1 MKEIPTI
8 ARPAIIEEL
17 TNLTKKGVL
26 TGQHWVDL
34 TPTQRSKILRSHTNV
49 THKVTPA
56 NDGTGRTTDDGRGQ
70 SQTRGQRRRPGQ
82 ETPLLKRRDNI
93 ITYSEYL
100 RSLPVLDHQYA
111 RFPQCVCVTAD
122 IGCTYLNARMPK
134 HDSEKLVCIKID
146 PDIATL
152 LVEVDSNMQGWIN
165 HR

>member
-56 NDGTGRTTDDGRGQ
+56 NDGTGRTTDDGRR
-70 SQTRGQRRRPGQ
+70 TRSKLDTRPTETAKIGNTTTQ
-82 ETPLLKRRDNI
+82 EKRQHHH
-93 ITYSEYL
+93 L
-100 RSLPVLDHQYA
+100 Q
-111 RFPQCVCVTAD
+111 
-122 IGCTYLNARMPK
+122 
-134 HDSEKLVCIKID
+134 
-146 PDIATL
+146 
-152 LVEVDSNMQGWIN
+152 
-165 HR
+165 